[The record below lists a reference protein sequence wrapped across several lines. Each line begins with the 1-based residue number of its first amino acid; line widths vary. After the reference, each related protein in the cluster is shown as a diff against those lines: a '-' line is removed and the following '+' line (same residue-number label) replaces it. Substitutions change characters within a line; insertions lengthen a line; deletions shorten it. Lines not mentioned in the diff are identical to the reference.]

1 MTARSSFLV
10 SCLILALGASPAM
23 AQCTFGETDGTDE
36 EYCRW
41 GHSVAMSGNGE
52 VALVGGPGAVF
63 IDGIVR
69 PFEWD
74 GSTWIEQPSLHPE
87 LQYEYAAEFGWSVAV
102 SYDGNTAAIG
112 APGDMNGDFVGYR
125 KGAVYIFT
133 RDGRTG
139 EWTQQA
145 RLTEP
150 EPAPIRSFGQAI
162 ALSDDGNTLVV
173 GQKEHLGDQP
183 DREESAWVFT
193 RDVGVWSAPVEL
205 VGTDVDPADE
215 YAQAVAI
222 AADASRILVSA
233 IGAGLTDGRV
243 FIFQE
248 DGGVWSVEQILD
260 YPEAINWNS
269 FGHSIAIDGDTI
281 MIGDPWNDD
290 LPPGDDYGYD
300 TDNAGAV
307 HIFKHDGI
315 EWVREPE
322 AIIAPFRGWG
332 LAQYLFG
339 YSLSLH
345 GDYLLV
351 GCPQADGA
359 GWGAGAVHIV
369 KRMDDGVW
377 THTGTIHSS
386 DPQDQAE
393 FGYSVDMAVDRADY
407 VVGEPAS
414 TVDGYQW
421 EGRAHFVN
429 AVSAAYDYDV
439 EPDTSPFLITFYFLG
454 APVTIAVSATGEVVG
469 FVMDDCDD
477 EPGSFLLTEA
487 NLTTDD
493 PIEFV
498 MPWTF
503 WDVEFTD
510 VQVTI
515 AEIGGAAPLDDT
527 GSGYS
532 MGYRFTVSGYLSIE
546 GGDPVYHETISES
559 FGSFTVNLTGGYG
572 EPFDLLLTDLYMT
585 QEVDYGLGDYNPTIT
600 VTGTVDALEVA
611 ADPCPEDLNN
621 DGFINQSDL
630 GILLAAYEFDGGG
643 DIDGDGDT
651 DQSDLGL
658 LLAVYDQACP

>member
-1 MTARSSFLV
+1 MTGRRSSLV
-10 SCLILALGASPAM
+10 SCLALSLATAGAT
-23 AQCTFGETDGTDE
+23 AQCTFGETDSTAE

-69 PFEWD
+69 PYEWD

-102 SYDGNTAAIG
+102 AYDGNTAAIG
-112 APGDMNGDFVGYR
+112 APGDMNGGFSGYR
-125 KGAVYIFT
+125 KGAVYVYT

-139 EWTQQA
+139 DWTQQA

-150 EPAPIRSFGQAI
+150 TPTAERSFGHAL
-162 ALSDDGNTLVV
+162 ALSDDGNRLVV
-173 GQKEHLGDQP
+173 GQKQHLGDRP
-183 DREESAWVFT
+183 HLEDTAWVFT
-193 RDVGVWSAPVEL
+193 RDAGVWSAGVEL
-205 VGTDVDPADE
+205 VGTDIDPLDE
-215 YAQAVAI
+215 YAYAV
-222 AADASRILVSA
+222 DVSPDGSRALVSA
-233 IGAGLTDGRV
+233 LGQGLTDGRV
-243 FIFQE
+243 FVFE
-248 DGGVWSVEQILD
+248 SDGGDWSIEQILD

-269 FGHSIAIDGDTI
+269 FGHAVAIDGSTI
-281 MIGDPWNDD
+281 MVGDPWNDD
-290 LPPGDDYGYD
+290 LPPGDDYGND

-307 HIFKHDGI
+307 HIFKHDGT
-315 EWVREPE
+315 EWVRESE
-322 AIIAPFRGWG
+322 VIIAPIRGGG
-332 LAQYLFG
+332 LAQYMFG
-339 YSLSLH
+339 YSLTLH

-351 GCPQADGA
+351 GCPQADGQA
-359 GWGAGAVHIV
+359 WGAGVVHIV
-369 KRMDDGVW
+369 KIIDGAW
-377 THTGTIHSS
+377 THTGTIQSS
-386 DPQDQAE
+386 DPQDQAQ

-407 VVGEPAS
+407 VVGEPSS
-414 TVDGYQW
+414 TVDGYAW

-439 EPDTSPFLITFYFLG
+439 EPDNSPFLITFYFLG
-454 APVTIAVSATGEVVG
+454 APVTIAVSATGELVG
-469 FVMDDCDD
+469 IVMDDCDD

-487 NLTTDD
+487 TLTTND
-493 PIEFV
+493 PIAFE

-510 VQVTI
+510 VLVTI
-515 AEIGGAAPLDDT
+515 AEVGGAAPLDDT

-546 GGDPVYHETISES
+546 GGDPVYHETVSEN
-559 FGSFTVNLTGGYG
+559 FGSFTANLTGGYG
-572 EPFDLLLTDLYMT
+572 EPFDLLITDLYMS

-600 VTGTVDALEVA
+600 VQGTVDAFEVA
-611 ADPCPEDLNN
+611 AAPCPEDLND
-621 DGFINQSDL
+621 DGYIGQSDL
-630 GILLAAYEFDGGG
+630 GILLASYEFDGGG

-658 LLAVYDQACP
+658 LLAVYDQPCP